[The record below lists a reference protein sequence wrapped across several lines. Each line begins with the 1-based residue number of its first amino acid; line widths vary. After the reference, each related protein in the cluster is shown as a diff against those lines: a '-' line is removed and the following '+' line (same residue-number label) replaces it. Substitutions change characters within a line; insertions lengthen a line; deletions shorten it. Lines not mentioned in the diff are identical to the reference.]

1 MGDPLSD
8 SRALGLLNASI
19 GEIDSLA
26 AAFHRVA
33 DQARTSAAALRGA
46 NGDGTWT
53 GKAADAFRTQ
63 LGKLPGDLDN
73 VQRSYGE
80 VATAL
85 SSYASQLGPIQSE
98 FRSLSSQLTTARGN
112 LSSAQSNLSTAKSNL
127 STATSAPHAKST
139 TPAVVNAHT
148 AVSNASSA
156 VSNLQGEVS
165 GLESRGYRLLDEFDS
180 IRGHARSTVS
190 SAAGIAPSQGWFSSM
205 MHSIGNFMSGVGHF
219 FAGIGEDVWNA
230 AKSLPS
236 DVAHV
241 IEHPTN
247 LHDWAKLGEDAATVA
262 GAVAVVAAV
271 VICPADALGLEA
283 LAEGAEVVEGAAGT
297 VATYAQG
304 EKTVADTTLF
314 AEGKGSFKDVVS
326 DVASYGIDKIAPGE
340 ASAENDVEHLGA
352 KSGALEQYGESRAL
366 GATPRQAYEALS
378 AEQRSVITQSTRH
391 LADPARLSYMRSSTL
406 ERLEEANQHLHI
418 VTARNEVGHT
428 IADHAKDQVLDKV
441 FPEKKEPA
449 PAGAGG

>member
-8 SRALGLLNASI
+8 PRAHGLLTADT
-19 GEIDSLA
+19 GEIGSLA

-33 DQARTSAAALRGA
+33 SQAQTSAAALRGA

-63 LGKLPGDLDN
+63 LGKLPGDLDR
-73 VQRSYGE
+73 VQQSYGE
-80 VATAL
+80 AATAL
-85 SSYASQLGPIQSE
+85 SAYASGLEPIQTQFRSLASQLTSA
-98 FRSLSSQLTTARGN
+98 RSN
-112 LSSAQSNLSTAKSNL
+112 LSSAQSNLSSAKSDL
-127 STATSAPHAKST
+127 STATSAPHATSS
-139 TPAVVNAHT
+139 TPAVADAHT
-148 AVSNASSA
+148 AVSNASGA
-156 VSNLQGEVS
+156 VGNLQGQVS
-165 GLESRGYRLLDEFDS
+165 GLESRGYHLLDEFDT

-190 SAAGIAPSQGWFSSM
+190 SASGIAPSQGWFSSM
-205 MHSIGNFMSGVGHF
+205 MHGIGNFMGGVGQF
-219 FAGIGEDVWNA
+219 FAGIGEDVWNS

-283 LAEGAEVVEGAAGT
+283 LADGAEAIEGAAGT
-297 VATYAQG
+297 VATYSQG

-314 AEGKGSFKDVVS
+314 AEGKGSFKEVVS

-340 ASAENDVEHLGA
+340 GEAETDVGHLGA
-352 KSGALEQYGESRAL
+352 KSDALEHYGESRAL
-366 GATPRQAYEALS
+366 GATPRQAYNDLS
-378 AEQRSVITQSTRH
+378 ADQRSVITQSTRH
-391 LADPARLSYMRSSTL
+391 LADPARLRYMRTSTTEQL
-406 ERLEEANQHLHI
+406 EAAEHHLHL
-418 VTARNEVGHT
+418 VTAGNEVGHT
-428 IADHAKDQVLDKV
+428 IADHGKDDVLDNL
-441 FPEKKEPA
+441 FPDKEPA
-449 PAGAGG
+449 GSAG

>member
-1 MGDPLSD
+1 VGDPLSD
-8 SRALGLLNASI
+8 PRAHGLLTAST

-33 DQARTSAAALRGA
+33 SQAQTSAAALRGA

-53 GKAADAFRTQ
+53 GQAADAFRTQ
-63 LGKLPGDLDN
+63 LGKLPGDLDK
-73 VQRSYGE
+73 VQQSYGE

-85 SSYASQLGPIQSE
+85 SGYATGLEPIQTQ
-98 FRSLSSQLTTARGN
+98 FRSLASQLTTARSN

-127 STATSAPHAKST
+127 STATSAPHATSS
-139 TPAVVNAHT
+139 TPAVVNAHS

-156 VSNLQGEVS
+156 VGNLQGQVS
-165 GLESRGYRLLDEFDS
+165 GLESRGYHLLDEFDT

-205 MHSIGNFMSGVGHF
+205 MHSIGNFMGGVGHF
-219 FAGIGEDVWNA
+219 FAGIGEDVWNS

-236 DVAHV
+236 DVAQV
-241 IEHPTN
+241 VEHPTN
-247 LHDWAKLGEDAATVA
+247 LDDWAKLGEDAATVA

-271 VICPADALGLEA
+271 VICPADAIGLEA

-304 EKTVADTTLF
+304 EKTLADTTLF

-326 DVASYGIDKIAPGE
+326 DVASYGIDKFAPGE
-340 ASAENDVEHLGA
+340 GTAEADVEHLGA
-352 KSGALEQYGESRAL
+352 KSGALEQYGENRAL
-366 GATPRQAYEALS
+366 GATPRQAYNALS
-378 AEQRSVITQSTRH
+378 DAQRSVITSSTRH
-391 LADPARLSYMRSSTL
+391 LADPARLNYMRSSTL
-406 ERLEEANQHLHI
+406 ERLEGAEKHLHL
-418 VTARNEVGHT
+418 VTAGNEVGHA
-428 IADHAKDQVLDKV
+428 IADHAKDQVLDKI
-441 FPEKKEPA
+441 FPE
-449 PAGAGG
+449 GDGGGEG

>member
-8 SRALGLLNASI
+8 PRAHGLLTADT
-19 GEIDSLA
+19 GEVGSLA
-26 AAFHRVA
+26 TAFHRVA
-33 DQARTSAAALRGA
+33 SQAQTSAAALRGA

-63 LGKLPGDLDN
+63 LGKLPGDLDK
-73 VQRSYGE
+73 VQQSYGE
-80 VATAL
+80 VASAL
-85 SSYASQLGPIQSE
+85 SAYAGGLGPIQSQ
-98 FRSLSSQLTTARGN
+98 FRSLASQLTAARSN
-112 LSSAQSNLSTAKSNL
+112 LSSAQSNLSTAKNSL
-127 STATSAPHAKST
+127 STATSAPHATSS
-139 TPAVVNAHT
+139 TPAVVDAHT

-156 VSNLQGEVS
+156 VGNLQGDVS
-165 GLESRGYRLLDEFDS
+165 GLESRGYHLLDEFDT

-205 MHSIGNFMSGVGHF
+205 MHSIGNFMGGVGHF

-241 IEHPTN
+241 VEHPTN

-283 LAEGAEVVEGAAGT
+283 LAEGAEVVEGGATA

-314 AEGKGSFKDVVS
+314 AEGKGSIKTVVS

-340 ASAENDVEHLGA
+340 GNAETDVEHLGA
-352 KSGALEQYGESRAL
+352 KSGALEQYGENRAL
-366 GATPRQAYEALS
+366 GATPRQAYNALTN
-378 AEQRSVITQSTRH
+378 EQRSVITSSTRH
-391 LADPARLSYMRSSTL
+391 LANPARLSYMRSSTL
-406 ERLEEANQHLHI
+406 EELEGAEKHLHL
-418 VTARNEVGHT
+418 VHAGNEVGHH
-428 IADHAKDQVLDKV
+428 IADHAKDEILDKA
-441 FPEKKEPA
+441 FPEPKEPA
-449 PAGAGG
+449 GAAG